1 MREQVEVLEHHAHL
15 SSYKVY
21 VSLAVGDVFTF
32 NADTSACRLF
42 HKVKTTQERTFSRA
56 GRTYDNYLF
65 AFVDMLVYPVEDV
78 EITKRFTEIL
88 NVYHSCQASS
98 QAASEALSE

>member
-1 MREQVEVLEHHAHL
+1 MREQIEVLEHHTHL

-21 VSLAVGDVFTF
+21 VSLAVGDIFAL
-32 NADTSACRLF
+32 NADASACRLF
-42 HKVKTTQERTFSRA
+42 HKVKATQERTFTRA
-56 GRTYDNYLF
+56 GRSYDNYLF

-78 EITKRFTEIL
+78 EIAKRFTEIL

-98 QAASEALSE
+98 QAVSGVLSE